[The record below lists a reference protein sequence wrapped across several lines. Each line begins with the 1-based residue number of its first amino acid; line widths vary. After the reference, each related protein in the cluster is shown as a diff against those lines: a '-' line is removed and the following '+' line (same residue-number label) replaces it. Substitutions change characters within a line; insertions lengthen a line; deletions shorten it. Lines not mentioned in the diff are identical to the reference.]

1 MKNDI
6 TLYLDMDGVL
16 CNFDK
21 AYKSLRTHAEDGNR
35 FRAAVMEFNIFE
47 ELEFMPDTMELM
59 NYVTKLDGV
68 NIEILTSVGTFDE
81 VRGNAAKRQKN
92 KWLDSR
98 NFPYKPNF
106 VRTKSEKAN
115 YATLNSILIDDS
127 IGCIEP
133 FNASGGH
140 GILHTNSTHTVQILH
155 DVIRGIR
162 GLNMLKF
169 GYDSMGTYA

>member
-21 AYKSLRTHAEDGNR
+21 AYKSLRTHAADGKR

-59 NYVTKLDGV
+59 NYVSTLDGV
-68 NIEILTSVGTFDE
+68 NIEILTSMGTYDE
-81 VRGNAAKRQKN
+81 VQGNAAKRQKN
-92 KWLDSR
+92 KWLESR
-98 NFPYKPNF
+98 NFPYKANF
-106 VRTKSEKAN
+106 VRSKVEKAN
-115 YATLNSILIDDS
+115 YATPTSILIDDS

-140 GILHTNSTHTVQILH
+140 GILHTKSIDTIQQLH
-155 DVIRGIR
+155 NIIRGIR